1 MNKPERSLSDLEAI
15 ALRLRKAGGVGDV
28 KAFHVLDFFERLK
41 AIFPGLK
48 LVPVQ
53 DELLQGAL
61 AEANAATNTILIRQ
75 STLEDAANWQ
85 RRARFVFVEE
95 ICHIALGHTGPRHR
109 NCGGRPIGFTPSER
123 RDETEARKLAALILM
138 PTEFAIEC
146 CSLQEIQ
153 DQFIVSAEAA
163 QIRWEEIER
172 TRRQR
177 SGQKRRL
184 PPGVADFLR
193 EAKRRGH
200 PITANLDD
208 EQA

>member
-1 MNKPERSLSDLEAI
+1 MDRPERSFSDLEAI
-15 ALRLRKAGGVGDV
+15 ALRLRKAGGVNGV

-41 AIFPGLK
+41 SVFPGLK

-53 DELLQGAL
+53 DELLPGAL

-85 RRARFVFVEE
+85 QRARFVFVEE

-109 NCGGRPIGFTPSER
+109 NCGNRPTGFTPSER
-123 RDETEARKLAALILM
+123 RDEAEARKLAALILM
-138 PTEFAIEC
+138 PTEFAIDC

-184 PPGVADFLR
+184 PSGVADFLR

-200 PITANLDD
+200 PVTADLDN